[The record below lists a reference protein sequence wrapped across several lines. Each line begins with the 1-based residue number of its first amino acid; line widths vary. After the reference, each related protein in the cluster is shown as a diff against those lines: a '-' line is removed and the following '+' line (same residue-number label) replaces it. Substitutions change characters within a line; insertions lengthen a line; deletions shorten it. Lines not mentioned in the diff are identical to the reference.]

1 MDFKAY
7 EGYLMDAAKEILAAH
22 SPSGYTR
29 AAVEAVRKRAEACG
43 YGFSMTRRGC
53 GVVTI
58 PGRNNEEARAL
69 LAHVDTLGAMVRSV
83 NEEGQIL
90 FTLVGGPVVPSLDGE
105 YCVIHTRGGREYTGT
120 VLSMSPAAHVFPDAA
135 TRPRSTDSMY
145 VRVDEPVK
153 EREDVLALGI
163 APGDYIFIDPKTQVT
178 GSGYL
183 KSRFIDDKGSAACL
197 LTLMQMMSDAG
208 AVPEHKTYLI
218 FTVYEEVGSGAA
230 WLPGDITEMLA
241 ADMGCV
247 GLDLS
252 CTERQVSICAKDS
265 GGPYDYEIT
274 TRLVELARKNGIDFA
289 VDIYPF
295 YSSDVTVA
303 WRSGHDIPAG
313 LIGPGV
319 HASHGMERT
328 HRDGMMNTV
337 RLLAAYLGL

>member
-1 MDFKAY
+1 MDMKEY
-7 EGYLMDAAKEILAAH
+7 EGCLLDTAKEILAAH
-22 SPSGYTR
+22 SPSGLAK
-29 AAVEAVRKRAEACG
+29 AAVDKVKEKAEECG
-43 YGFSMTRRGC
+43 YAFSLTRRGC
-53 GVVTI
+53 GVVTV
-58 PGRNNEEARAL
+58 PGRDDREARAL

-105 YCVIHTRGGREYTGT
+105 YCTIRTRSGREYTGT
-120 VLSMSPAAHVFPDAA
+120 ILSMSPAAHVFSDAA
-135 TRPRSTDSMY
+135 SRPRNTDNMY

-163 APGDYIFIDPKTQVT
+163 APGDYILIDPKTEVT
-178 GSGYL
+178 PSGYL

-197 LTLMQMMSDAG
+197 LTLMKMMSEKKL
-208 AVPEHKTYLI
+208 VPQHKTYLI

-230 WLPGDITEMLA
+230 WLPGDIAEMLA
-241 ADMGCV
+241 VDMGCV

-265 GGPYDYEIT
+265 GGPYDYDIT
-274 TRLVELARKNGIDFA
+274 TRLVELAKQNEIDFA

-295 YSSDVTVA
+295 YTSDVTVA
-303 WRSGHDIPAG
+303 WRSGNDIPAG

-328 HRDGMMNTV
+328 HRDGMMNTL

>member
-1 MDFKAY
+1 MDFSAY
-7 EGYLMDAAKEILAAH
+7 SGYLMETAKEILAAH
-22 SPSGYTR
+22 SPSGYAN
-29 AAVEAVRKRAEACG
+29 AAVEVVRKKAEQCG
-43 YGFSMTRRGC
+43 YEFSVTRRGC
-53 GVVTI
+53 GIVTI
-58 PGRNNEEARAL
+58 PGKDGGEARAL

-105 YCVIHTRGGREYTGT
+105 YCILHTRSGKEYSGT
-120 VLSMSPAAHVFPDAA
+120 ILSMSPAAHVFPDAA
-135 TRPRSTDSMY
+135 TRPRNTDNMY
-145 VRVDEPVK
+145 VRLDEPVK

-163 APGDYIFIDPKTQVT
+163 APGDYIFVDPKTEVT
-178 GSGYL
+178 ESGYL

-197 LTLMQMMSDAG
+197 LTLMKLMSDHG
-208 AVPEHKTYLI
+208 LTPEHKLYLI
-218 FTVYEEVGSGAA
+218 FTVYEEVGNGAA

-252 CTERQVSICAKDS
+252 CTEQQVSICAKDS
-265 GGPYDYEIT
+265 AGPYDYGIT
-274 TRLVELARKNGIDFA
+274 TRLVELAKANQIDYA

-303 WRSGHDIPAG
+303 WRAGHDIPAG
-313 LIGPGV
+313 LVGPGV